1 MSRSSRCCP
10 EINYPRT
17 DGGTKFTSLTVTPT
31 VGPDSAIV
39 LDSQSIEIHQRFD
52 RERIPE
58 RVVHA
63 KGSGA
68 FGTFKCTNDLLEKV
82 TDAVV
87 FKHKEETPVA
97 VRFSTVIG
105 GAGSAD
111 TVRNPR
117 GFAVK
122 FYSRD
127 GNWDLT
133 GNNTPV
139 FFIRDPIL
147 FPEFIHSQKPGKDG
161 LISLKRQY
169 DFFGLR
175 PETYMQNLFMLSERG
190 IPDGFRHMDGFGSHT
205 FVFHKTHEKGN
216 SSQTF
221 VKFRWISQQ
230 GLKNLPPEEAA
241 KIAGTNPDHDRR
253 DLLDAIVSGNYPK
266 WTLSVQLISSDP
278 RILKLHDSIKDLDS
292 VKVSI
297 TDVTKTWPTTIIP
310 EIHVGTM
317 ILNRVPS
324 DFFSE
329 IEQIAFCPGNFVD
342 GIGPSNDRML
352 LMRTFSYR
360 DTQLHRIG
368 ANFMQLPVNFP
379 RVCPF
384 NYNHNG
390 PMVHPPQ
397 CCLKKSKVAC
407 SCNCGDSCECSEC
420 HCESDKP
427 ETCPYSTESDYFPNS
442 NDTYVV
448 SEGNYDDKCNRKVS
462 NLAYPHTATEVGY
475 YDTKDNDNYSQPDTF
490 YRMLPREQKKSLI
503 LAIVADLRVVL
514 NDKTLSSQV
523 SQDTPSECHRDSAE
537 EQVRK
542 KQDFS
547 STSGLDAI
555 TIVDRFLFNLQ
566 KVNKN
571 LYEQVQSVLVSGS
584 FLPHFD
590 PELQHSGLDF
600 MRAKGH

>member
-1 MSRSSRCCP
+1 MSYDSHCCP

-17 DGGTKFTSLTVTPT
+17 DWGAKITSLTVTPT

-68 FGTFKCTNDLLEKV
+68 FGKFRCTNDLLEKI

-87 FKHKEETPVA
+87 FKYEEETPVV

-161 LISLKRQY
+161 LISSKRQY

-175 PETYMQNLFMLSERG
+175 PESFMQNLFMLSERG

-205 FVFHKTHEKGN
+205 FVFHKTHEKCHKKQGD

-221 VKFRWISQQ
+221 VKFRWISHQ
-230 GLKNLPPEEAA
+230 GLKNLTPEEAA
-241 KIAGTNPDHDRR
+241 KIAGSNPDYGRR
-253 DLLDAIVSGNYPK
+253 DLLNAINSGNYPK

-278 RILKLHDSIKDLDS
+278 RILKLSDSIKDLNS
-292 VKVSI
+292 VNVSI
-297 TDVTKTWPTTIIP
+297 TDVTKTWPTTEVP

-317 ILNRVPS
+317 TLDRVPS

-329 IEQIAFCPGNFVD
+329 IEQLAFCPGNFID

-368 ANFMQLPVNFP
+368 ANIMQLPVNFP

-384 NYNHNG
+384 NYSHDG
-390 PMVHPPQ
+390 PMVRPPQ
-397 CCLKKSKVAC
+397 CCLKKSKHPC
-407 SCNCGDSCECSEC
+407 SCECGDTCDCSEC
-420 HCESDKP
+420 QCEKDDNNKQ
-427 ETCPYSTESDYFPNS
+427 EKCPYSTEPDYFPNS

-448 SEGNYDDKCNRKVS
+448 SEGNYDDKCNRKES
-462 NLAYPHTATEVGY
+462 NLAYPHTATELGY
-475 YDTKDNDNYSQPDTF
+475 YDTKDNDNYSQPDIF

-503 LAIVADLRVVL
+503 LAIVADLKVAL
-514 NDKTLSSQV
+514 NDQ
-523 SQDTPSECHRDSAE
+523 TP
-537 EQVRK
+537 
-542 KQDFS
+542 
-547 STSGLDAI
+547 GLDAI
-555 TIVDRFLFNLQ
+555 TVVDRFLFNLQ
-566 KVNKN
+566 KVNNN

-590 PELQHSGLDF
+590 PELQHSGLEY
-600 MRAKGH
+600 MRAEGH